1 MTIPEKLCYAQKTG
15 GMIGRM
21 MTKITGN
28 LFTLD
33 KVFWSGNTYS
43 FLFHINERVGTIYYK
58 QIITLP
64 VMQEIVLEASKE
76 YDFKDLPPV
85 FHMITKLTAL
95 TKND

>member
-1 MTIPEKLCYAQKTG
+1 MTIPEKLRYAQKTG

-21 MTKITGN
+21 MTKVTGN

-43 FLFHINERVGTIYYK
+43 FLFHINERVGSIYYK

-64 VMQEIVLEASKE
+64 VMQEIVLDASKGHNAE
-76 YDFKDLPPV
+76 DLPAV
-85 FHMITKLTAL
+85 FHMVTKLTTL
-95 TKND
+95 TKK